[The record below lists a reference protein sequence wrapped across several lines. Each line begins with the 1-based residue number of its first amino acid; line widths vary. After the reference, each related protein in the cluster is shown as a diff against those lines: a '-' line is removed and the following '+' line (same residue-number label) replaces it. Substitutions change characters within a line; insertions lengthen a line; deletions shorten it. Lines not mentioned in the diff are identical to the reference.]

1 MLRRGRVIGG
11 GKAATCASH
20 SGAYSSP
27 SCLIRLGERE
37 VGSAAGSEIDH
48 WGHRGALAAREWR
61 CRRERH
67 GGTPFSVIALRRDGA
82 AILGIL
88 RIETIGAERRWDTI
102 PDEFS
107 VFFPKQNAVLARYGP
122 PGGRCTR
129 TSSPLQCGGRRG
141 RTRRCR
147 HGAWQDVRKLC
158 AARAGMGVSMR
169 KFNGEVVKND
179 GTELCS
185 EKLPIEIPCC
195 GASFR
200 QTTGLVRAL

>member
-1 MLRRGRVIGG
+1 MGAQLGG
-11 GKAATCASH
+11 ARWPTVFHH

-27 SCLIRLGERE
+27 SCLIRLGERGG
-37 VGSAAGSEIDH
+37 GSAAGSEINH
-48 WGHRGALAAREWR
+48 WDHRGAPAAREWR

-102 PDEFS
+102 PDRFS

-129 TSSPLQCGGRRG
+129 TSSPLPLPV
-141 RTRRCR
+141 
-147 HGAWQDVRKLC
+147 GAL
-158 AARAGMGVSMR
+158 ARPSACSGWASLDRWKEFLEGVSVAR
-169 KFNGEVVKND
+169 RWGYVVLAVTN
-179 GTELCS
+179 
-185 EKLPIEIPCC
+185 
-195 GASFR
+195 
-200 QTTGLVRAL
+200 